1 MHRIEHFDN
10 LADAEIVAEAARGL
24 DLAPRSARWGHLSLC
39 VIDATFSIN
48 AGYTGTT
55 NAVRRYAEFA
65 NLPSQLLTGK
75 DLLKTVSPREDEQPL
90 SQFLESIDRLPDD
103 DVTARKLYGNL
114 QRTSPRGGIR
124 KAAAVRKIAK
134 ILATPAYSVETLA
147 DVSAL
152 MSDPHRLSLVEAGLA
167 AVEGH
172 GQGLRLGYIWMT
184 AGDDNNVKPDRHV
197 LRWLG
202 KALKRAVLV
211 SEARE
216 LLVDAAGL
224 LSVTPWVLDH
234 AIWKHM
240 AQNARGGSRRELES
254 TGPRG

>member
-1 MHRIEHFDN
+1 MHLVDNCEN
-10 LADAEIVAEAARGL
+10 LADVEIVAEAARAL

-39 VIDATFSIN
+39 IIDATFSIN

-55 NAVRRYAEFA
+55 NAVRRYAAFA
-65 NLPSQLLTGK
+65 NLPSQLLTGE
-75 DLLKTVSPREDEQPL
+75 DLYQAVSPREDEQTL
-90 SQFLESIDRLPDD
+90 SKFLESIDHLPDD

-124 KAAAVRKIAK
+124 KSAAVRKLAR
-134 ILATPAYSVETLA
+134 ILVSPVHRIETLA

-152 MSDPHRLSLVEAGLA
+152 MADPHRLSMVEADLA

-184 AGDDNNVKPDRHV
+184 AGDNNNVKPDRHV

-202 KALKRAVLV
+202 KALGRAVSV
-211 SEARE
+211 AEARE
-216 LLVDAAGL
+216 LLVESAGI

-240 AQNARGGSRRELES
+240 AQEGRNRPQRR
-254 TGPRG
+254 R